1 MLEGRAP
8 VARRGRLVVAAAL
21 GVVLAI
27 GGAYAALRGTRGPRA
42 RHASPDPAGPRP
54 AGQTLRRRD
63 RRQPARSAAGGLRD
77 GVRPDCTTPLAGAVV
92 HLWQANGEG
101 VYGPGPRGPARS
113 GAATCRAP
121 CGPTHAAATGSR
133 RSSRRTTRA
142 PSLRRPPTST
152 WRSATRQPGCC

>member
-27 GGAYAALRGTRGPRA
+27 GGAYAALRGTRGPP
-42 RHASPDPAGPRP
+42 ASSQPSA
-54 AGQTLRRRD
+54 
-63 RRQPARSAAGGLRD
+63 RQPARSAAGGLRD

-92 HLWQANGEG
+92 HLWQDNGEG